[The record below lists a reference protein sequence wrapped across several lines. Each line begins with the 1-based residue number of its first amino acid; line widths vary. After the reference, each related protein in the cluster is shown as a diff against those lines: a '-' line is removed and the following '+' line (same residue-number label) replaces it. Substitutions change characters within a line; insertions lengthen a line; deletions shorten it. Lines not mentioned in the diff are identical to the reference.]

1 MEQPNLNYILKLS
14 AKSETFKKKIIDII
28 KNELPVEAD
37 AYYMCLRFNKIKE
50 ASECVHKIKH
60 KISIYGMENSF
71 YIAQEYENNL
81 REGNLVLQK
90 EFEEILFIIR
100 NFTNQL

>member
-1 MEQPNLNYILKLS
+1 MKNYKQ
-14 AKSETFKKKIIDII
+14 KKI
-28 KNELPVEAD
+28 
-37 AYYMCLRFNKIKE
+37 NKLT
-50 ASECVHKIKH
+50 VL
-60 KISIYGMENSF
+60 ENCF

-90 EFEEILFIIR
+90 EFEETLFIIR

>member
-1 MEQPNLNYILKLS
+1 MILPNNSFSINASRKTVKFKNYEKLQ
-14 AKSETFKKKIIDII
+14 TKKI
-28 KNELPVEAD
+28 
-37 AYYMCLRFNKIKE
+37 NKLT
-50 ASECVHKIKH
+50 VL
-60 KISIYGMENSF
+60 ENSF

-90 EFEEILFIIR
+90 EFEETLFIIR

>member
-1 MEQPNLNYILKLS
+1 MKNYKQ
-14 AKSETFKKKIIDII
+14 KKI
-28 KNELPVEAD
+28 
-37 AYYMCLRFNKIKE
+37 NKLT
-50 ASECVHKIKH
+50 VL
-60 KISIYGMENSF
+60 ENSF

-90 EFEEILFIIR
+90 EFEETLFIIR